1 MCRYY
6 PNWKGDAAVTRR
18 TVVRFHPDTP
28 HVYKIDMYEKRVD
41 NRLLIV
47 DDHKGFGRHRKIAL
61 Q

>member
-1 MCRYY
+1 M
-6 PNWKGDAAVTRR
+6 TRR